1 MSQVKFV
8 GCFRYKKGCGVCVC
22 VLQCLA
28 CSVCSERGE
37 ICGTVGRVDE
47 FLKVMERLQAA
58 IDFFK
63 RNRIQSVESTA
74 TVSNWE

>member
-1 MSQVKFV
+1 MQKRVW
-8 GCFRYKKGCGVCVC
+8 CGVCLCVCVCVC